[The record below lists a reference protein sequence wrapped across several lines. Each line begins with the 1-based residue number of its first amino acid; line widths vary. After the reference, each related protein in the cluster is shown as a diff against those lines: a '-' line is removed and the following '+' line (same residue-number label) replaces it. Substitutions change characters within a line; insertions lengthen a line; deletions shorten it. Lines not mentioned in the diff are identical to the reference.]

1 MLGGFLVLSGDRESG
16 IGDDD
21 VIVFQSCA
29 GREANKERTM
39 DAKVFGAKE
48 AAPATAK

>member
-1 MLGGFLVLSGDRESG
+1 LDGFLVLSGDRESG

-21 VIVFQSCA
+21 VVVFKPCA
-29 GREANKERTM
+29 GREANKERAM
-39 DAKVFGAKE
+39 NADVFGAKD